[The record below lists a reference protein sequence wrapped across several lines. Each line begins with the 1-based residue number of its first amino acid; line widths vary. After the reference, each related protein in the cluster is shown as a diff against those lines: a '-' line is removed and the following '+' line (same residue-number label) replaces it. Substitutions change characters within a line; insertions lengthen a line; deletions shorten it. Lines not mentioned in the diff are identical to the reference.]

1 MTNTCLAA
9 HSSKLCILHLQRYQK
24 QLPFSN
30 LIVWAMI
37 RDSVGRKWLYSLLV
51 LLATEFGMPLQNVS
65 NSVVLEDAGVLGSNL
80 LLSACTFVP
89 SFQMAIIFSQF
100 IKISHHLAFIH
111 PSLFYHWNIILGLI
125 FKKARIIIIY
135 VTIWEI
141 KIAFWRFC
149 IYIWLKQMH
158 SSKV

>member
-1 MTNTCLAA
+1 MANSCPTA

-37 RDSVGRKWLYSLLV
+37 RDSVGRKRLYSLLV

-65 NSVVLEDAGVLGSNL
+65 ILKMLGFL
-80 LLSACTFVP
+80 VQTFCYLPAPLSLISRWP
-89 SFQMAIIFSQF
+89 SF
-100 IKISHHLAFIH
+100 SHNSSKSLINLAFIH

-125 FKKARIIIIY
+125 LKKSKNNHNTCYYLRDQDCFL
-135 VTIWEI
+135 
-141 KIAFWRFC
+141 KILHLHLAETNA
-149 IYIWLKQMH
+149 
-158 SSKV
+158 